1 MKKIFLFLVLF
12 FTLSTVLMADSY
24 YITSSSSGK
33 INVRESPST
42 QARILRVEKNDA
54 VVRVTSKEGNW
65 YKVNIEAGDIGYL
78 GYIHNSM
85 LKKVTEFS
93 IYSKEGYTNVRSKP
107 SSSSKVIARLENGE
121 EVFAINKTGDWYY
134 VTLWDS
140 DIYGYVHQSQL
151 QRN

>member
-65 YKVNIEAGDIGYL
+65 YKIMVEGGDTGYQ
-78 GYIHNSM
+78 GYIHKSM
-85 LKKVTEFS
+85 LKKVTGFS

-107 SSSSKVIARLENGE
+107 NSSSKIVTQLQNGNL
-121 EVFAINKTGDWYY
+121 VYGISKTGDWYY
-134 VTLWDS
+134 VILWDS
-140 DIYGYVHQSQL
+140 YVHGYIHQSQL

>member
-1 MKKIFLFLVLF
+1 MKKMFLFLILF
-12 FTLSTVLMADSY
+12 FTLSTVLTADWY
-24 YITSSSSGK
+24 YIGSSSSGI
-33 INVRESPST
+33 INVREFPNNQSRVVT
-42 QARILRVEKNDA
+42 TARNNEIIRVIHKQ
-54 VVRVTSKEGNW
+54 GNW

-140 DIYGYVHQSQL
+140 DIYGYVHKSQL

>member
-24 YITSSSSGK
+24 YITLSSSGK
-33 INVRESPST
+33 VNVRESPST
-42 QARILRVEKNDA
+42 QSRVITTARNNEIIRVIHKQ
-54 VVRVTSKEGNW
+54 GNW

-140 DIYGYVHQSQL
+140 DIYGYIHQSQL

>member
-1 MKKIFLFLVLF
+1 MFENFQI
-12 FTLSTVLMADSY
+12 S
-24 YITSSSSGK
+24 IT
-33 INVRESPST
+33 T
-42 QARILRVEKNDA
+42 ARNNEIIRVIHKQ
-54 VVRVTSKEGNW
+54 GNW

-85 LKKVTEFS
+85 LKKVTQLS
-93 IYSKEGYTNVRSKP
+93 IYSKEGYTNIRSKP

>member
-24 YITSSSSGK
+24 YITLSRSGNV
-33 INVRESPST
+33 NVRESPST
-42 QARILRVEKNDA
+42 QSRVITSARNNEIIRVIHKQ
-54 VVRVTSKEGNW
+54 GNW

-78 GYIHNSM
+78 GYLHNSM

-140 DIYGYVHQSQL
+140 DVYGYVHQSQL

>member
-24 YITSSSSGK
+24 YITLSSSGK
-33 INVRESPST
+33 VNVRESPST
-42 QARILRVEKNDA
+42 QSRVITTARNNEIIRVIHKQ
-54 VVRVTSKEGNW
+54 GNW

-93 IYSKEGYTNVRSKP
+93 IYSKEGYTNFRSKP